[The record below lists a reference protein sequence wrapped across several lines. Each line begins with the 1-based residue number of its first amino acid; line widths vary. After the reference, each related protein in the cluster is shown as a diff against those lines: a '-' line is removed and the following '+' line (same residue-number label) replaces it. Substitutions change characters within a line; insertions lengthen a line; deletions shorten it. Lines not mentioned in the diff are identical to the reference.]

1 MREPKHTD
9 GRPYTG
15 NQQFAG
21 NGVQR
26 SCDRCGKHVAPAR
39 LKSYGRLRLM
49 CCDRCRGVA

>member
-1 MREPKHTD
+1 MNPPKHTD
-9 GRPYTG
+9 SRPAG

-21 NGVQR
+21 NGLQR

-39 LKSYGRLRLM
+39 LKATGRMRLM